1 MTIPLLNFI
10 LFDYYYIVDIS
21 GNSYFANTLDLEKD
35 VRKNLYL
42 GYFKPF
48 CILCAF
54 YNPQSN
60 YYNLGSLID
69 NYLITS

>member
-10 LFDYYYIVDIS
+10 LFDYYYIADIYT
-21 GNSYFANTLDLEKD
+21 NSYFGNILEL
-35 VRKNLYL
+35 KNLYL

-60 YYNLGSLID
+60 YDNLGSLID
-69 NYLITS
+69 NYLITL

>member
-10 LFDYYYIVDIS
+10 LFDYYYIADIY
-21 GNSYFANTLDLEKD
+21 GNSYFANILDLEKD
-35 VRKNLYL
+35 VRKNL
-42 GYFKPF
+42 YFKPF

-69 NYLITS
+69 NYLITL